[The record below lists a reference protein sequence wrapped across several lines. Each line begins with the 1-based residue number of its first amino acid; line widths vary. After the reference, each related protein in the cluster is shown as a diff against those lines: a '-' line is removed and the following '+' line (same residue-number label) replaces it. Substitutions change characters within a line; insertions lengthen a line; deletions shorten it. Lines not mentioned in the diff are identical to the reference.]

1 MSAPSSSV
9 QLNNPTAASA
19 LQAYGSRTVNRL
31 VPAEHSWSAA
41 EAAAASATAVHA
53 AAACSATA
61 DQTITTAITS
71 PPCARSIIATTSG
84 TSGDVKAV
92 QVVITGTDIDGNEI
106 TESLP
111 AFTVNTN
118 ETVTGSKAFATVTSY
133 LVPAMDGTGCSV
145 SIGFGDKLGLP
156 YKFARNPVLRT
167 FLGTTLEGTAATVA
181 VSSSALANNT
191 VDLNSALNGTA
202 VTVEMLVP
210 GA

>member
-53 AAACSATA
+53 AAACSATV
-61 DQTITTAITS
+61 DQTITIAITA
-71 PPCARSIIATTSG
+71 PPCARNITATTSG

-133 LVPAMDGTGCSV
+133 QVPLMDGTGCSV